1 MALIFEIVFL
11 GMFRHTEKKMVT
23 FICDLGVMETIRYLK
38 HPRIGAPREG
48 LEAKTTRL
56 HTVRTC
62 PPSGVF
68 EIHSGVPRWETRT
81 EETNEPGCQKEM
93 DTVPRSARGANT
105 ITGALGA
112 EETEP

>member
-1 MALIFEIVFL
+1 MGSLSGRRNTCSQSASSKT
-11 GMFRHTEKKMVT
+11 RHN
-23 FICDLGVMETIRYLK
+23 
-38 HPRIGAPREG
+38 EG

-56 HTVRTC
+56 HTTRTC

-93 DTVPRSARGANT
+93 DTEPRSARAANT

-112 EETEP
+112 VETGRSGISG

>member
-1 MALIFEIVFL
+1 M
-11 GMFRHTEKKMVT
+11 
-23 FICDLGVMETIRYLK
+23 RYLK

-48 LEAKTTRL
+48 LETKTTRL
-56 HTVRTC
+56 HTTRTC
-62 PPSGVF
+62 PPSGVL

-81 EETNEPGCQKEM
+81 EETNEPGSPKEM

-112 EETEP
+112 VETGRSGTSG